1 MKHSL
6 TIYLF
11 AFIGLIGHLSA
22 QEIGFSD
29 LIIQQIRKQLNPPF
43 LTNDTIRKFSFLVT
57 PEVNPNSSMRIIET
71 NKQNF
76 LEIRCLDK
84 NIKTELYAT
93 YRTESFPQLSIKTL
107 FYSKPIS
114 DQFAKKVLEV
124 FFKIK
129 KMEREGQKIY
139 DNGKLI
145 TEHYDI
151 FDGSNYEFIAYEDG
165 KLKSST
171 YILVSEVDPY
181 NTAPI
186 DSADY
191 IYQVKLTNIRIIN
204 DVRNGTFKESNYDI
218 YK

>member
-6 TIYLF
+6 TIFLF
-11 AFIGLIGHLSA
+11 AFIGLIGDLSA

-43 LTNDTIRKFSFLVT
+43 LSNDTIRKFSFLVT

-71 NKQNF
+71 KKHF
-76 LEIRCLDK
+76 YLEIRCLDK

-93 YRTESFPQLSIKTL
+93 YRAESFPQLSIKTL
-107 FYSKPIS
+107 FYSIPIS
-114 DQFAKKVLEV
+114 DQFAKNVLEV

-129 KMEREGQKIY
+129 KLERKGQKIY

-145 TEHYDI
+145 TEHFDI